1 MQPSKSK
8 LRIPNSEFSN
18 PNSKFRNLIFD
29 FGGVICNIDVKLTQ
43 QAFISLGLKTFDT
56 KKSIS
61 ASSGLFEK
69 IETGVITTE
78 QFRTEL
84 KHFISNPVTDSQIDN
99 AWNALL
105 LDIPA
110 SRIRLLE
117 QVRTHYRIFLL
128 SNSNEIHYFKFLEN
142 FQQEYRY
149 RDFDALFEKAY
160 FSFNIGLKKPARE
173 IFEFV
178 IEKSNINPAETI
190 FIDDTLV
197 HVEGARQVGIH
208 GYHLKISEGEQITD
222 LFDSNLIKNN
232 LTFA

>member
-1 MQPSKSK
+1 MQPSKPK
-8 LRIPNSEFSN
+8 LRIPNSQF
-18 PNSKFRNLIFD
+18 PNSNSQFRNLIFD
-29 FGGVICNIDVKLTQ
+29 FGGVICNIDIKLTQ
-43 QAFISLGLKTFDT
+43 EAFISLGLKTFNT
-56 KKSIS
+56 PKSIS
-61 ASSGLFEK
+61 ASSRLFEK
-69 IETGVITTE
+69 IETGVITPE

-84 KHFISNPVTDSQIDN
+84 KQFFSNPVTDNQINN

-117 QVRTHYRIFLL
+117 QLRTHYRIFLL
-128 SNSNEIHYFKFLEN
+128 SNSNEIHYLKFLNN
-142 FQQEYRY
+142 FTRDYGY

-160 FSFNIGLKKPARE
+160 FSFNIGLKKPAME

-178 IEKSNINPAETI
+178 VENSNINPAETI

-197 HVEGARQVGIH
+197 HVESAKQVGLH

-222 LFDSNLIKNN
+222 LFD
-232 LTFA
+232 